1 MLTQSASFTSTP
13 AVALAARPTARAAPV
28 RVGARADGAFIGSAT
43 NIIMVTSTTLVLAAG
58 RFGLAPS
65 SKRLA
70 SASETPLR
78 AGARHG
84 SLAALRRRGRRWSRG
99 TCAAAIGPAWS
110 SRLAVTVS
118 DKTVPRTILRLLA
131 PLTLRALQA

>member
-43 NIIMVTSTTLVLAAG
+43 NIIMVTSTGLVLAAG

-65 SKRLA
+65 SRRLA
-70 SASETPLR
+70 SASVTPLLR
-78 AGARHG
+78 DRLRG
-84 SLAALRRRGRRWSRG
+84 SVDSR
-99 TCAAAIGPAWS
+99 
-110 SRLAVTVS
+110 
-118 DKTVPRTILRLLA
+118 
-131 PLTLRALQA
+131 